1 MHIAALGSS
10 FAAGPSIPP
19 QINAPARR
27 SGSNYPSLLAAAL
40 VGSTTG
46 AAPRHAAPVTAVT
59 SAAPASTGGHA
70 VAGGVTARVPLDS
83 LRRAIEARLAA
94 LRAEV
99 PTAVVAVS
107 KESVKSHDRFR
118 DKHGLGIPLLAD
130 ESGAVVE
137 RFGLWGEKS
146 MYGRTFMGV
155 ERATYLIDAAGIVR
169 RIWPKVKVAGHVE
182 EVLEAARAL

>member
-1 MHIAALGSS
+1 MTVEIGE
-10 FAAGPSIPP
+10 PV
-19 QINAPARR
+19 PAFT
-27 SGSNYPSLLAAAL
+27 L
-40 VGSTTG
+40 
-46 AAPRHAAPVTAVT
+46 PRD
-59 SAAPASTGGHA
+59 G
-70 VAGGVTARVPLDS
+70 GGVVGPGDYLGRKLVLYFYPKDDTPGCTTEALDFT
-83 LRRAIEARLAA
+83 ARLAEFEA
-94 LRAEV
+94 AG
-99 PTAVVAVS
+99 TAVVAVS
-107 KESVKSHDRFR
+107 KDSVKSHDRFR